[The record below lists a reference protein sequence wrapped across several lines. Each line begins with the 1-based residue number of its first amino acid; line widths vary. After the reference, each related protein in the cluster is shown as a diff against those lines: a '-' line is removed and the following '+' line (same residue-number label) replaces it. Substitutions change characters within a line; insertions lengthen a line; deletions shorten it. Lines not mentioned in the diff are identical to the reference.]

1 MGWTKE
7 VTLRQVNGAAL
18 ERLLFEAGI
27 NQEKFAALAKLHPVT
42 VSRHK
47 TGVYTRIR
55 GDAAGRFRAGLTKAL
70 RRPVDLDEFTSTV
83 AEQVPAA

>member
-27 NQEKFAALAKLHPVT
+27 NQEEFAALAKLHPVT

-47 TGVYTRIR
+47 TGEI
-55 GDAAGRFRAGLTKAL
+55 GRAH
-70 RRPVDLDEFTSTV
+70 V
-83 AEQVPAA
+83 